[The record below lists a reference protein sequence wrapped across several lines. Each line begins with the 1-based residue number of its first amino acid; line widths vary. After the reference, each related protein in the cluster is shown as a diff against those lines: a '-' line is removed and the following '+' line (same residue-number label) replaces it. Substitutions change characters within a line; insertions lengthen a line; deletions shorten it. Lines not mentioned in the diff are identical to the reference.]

1 MLKNSARKSMTA
13 FSPKSRVFLP
23 SVKSSFLPAKVRA
36 LASER
41 GSLPNVK
48 GAGCVKAAGFQN
60 GVVMGLK
67 LDLLVCATPG
77 TTLTRAAP
85 VKWQPANKTSPAV
98 PPHGPYTSVGW
109 PDLYWVTPETYHPPS
124 TRSVTPFPLT

>member
-1 MLKNSARKSMTA
+1 MCRLNILKNSARKSMTA

-41 GSLPNVK
+41 GSLPKVK
-48 GAGCVKAAGFQN
+48 GAASVNAAGFQN

-67 LDLLVCATPG
+67 FDLLVWGTPG

-85 VKWQPANKTSPAV
+85 VKWHPANKTSPAV
-98 PPHGPYTSVGW
+98 HPHGPYTSVGS
-109 PDLYWVTPETYHPPS
+109 PE
-124 TRSVTPFPLT
+124 